1 VLNAIP
7 IFHLSFLKMLN
18 QVWKKV
24 VRIQREFL
32 WGGVKGG
39 RKISWVKWSVVC
51 KEKSKGG
58 LGVRDVRLVNLSLL
72 FKWRWRLLQ
81 PGRTLWK
88 DVLVAKYGNHITCEV
103 DWSRSRI
110 PKWSSNWWKNIIAL
124 EKVVPGKNWFSES
137 VSRKVGNGLSTSFWK
152 VKWLGDVPLEV
163 AFPRLFSLSN
173 FKDHMVRDMW
183 GSDDSWSFSWRRNL
197 FRWEEDLVASL
208 LDLLEPVVFSP
219 EDDCWRWLD
228 DVDEGFSIKSSYKL
242 LAEELG
248 SMDDLEN
255 ELVVG
260 LHQLWESPT
269 PSKVVAFS
277 WQLLLDRIP
286 TRNNLLIREITTLD
300 RPWECLGCIGHSE
313 TFTHLFLHCP
323 CVMKVWGEIFK

>member
-1 VLNAIP
+1 
-7 IFHLSFLKMLN
+7 
-18 QVWKKV
+18 
-24 VRIQREFL
+24 
-32 WGGVKGG
+32 
-39 RKISWVKWSVVC
+39 
-51 KEKSKGG
+51 
-58 LGVRDVRLVNLSLL
+58 
-72 FKWRWRLLQ
+72 
-81 PGRTLWK
+81 
-88 DVLVAKYGNHITCEV
+88 
-103 DWSRSRI
+103 
-110 PKWSSNWWKNIIAL
+110 
-124 EKVVPGKNWFSES
+124 
-137 VSRKVGNGLSTSFWK
+137 

-173 FKDHMVRDMW
+173 YKDHMVRDLW
-183 GSDDSWSFSWRRNL
+183 GTDDSWSFSWRRNL